1 MDRVLGAMGSSIRC
15 PKELMIGAFQSPVA
29 SATKIMSMPC
39 DAGFPSKDFGRR
51 QKTWF
56 CPFAPGFTDTCD
68 SKSGGISTFC
78 FSLRIPGSLSAPLIP
93 VLIRTNFRGFWPQRG
108 CRFGVENG
116 LRGPLQLM
124 GLLHAMAKRTALQR
138 SPCKLACMHVCTYVC
153 VL

>member
-15 PKELMIGAFQSPVA
+15 PKDLMIGAFQSPLA

-56 CPFAPGFTDTCD
+56 CPCAPGFTDICD
-68 SKSGGISTFC
+68 SKS
-78 FSLRIPGSLSAPLIP
+78 GSLSAPLIP

-124 GLLHAMAKRTALQR
+124 GLHAMAKRTALQR
-138 SPCKLACMHVCTYVC
+138 SCINIAM
-153 VL
+153 